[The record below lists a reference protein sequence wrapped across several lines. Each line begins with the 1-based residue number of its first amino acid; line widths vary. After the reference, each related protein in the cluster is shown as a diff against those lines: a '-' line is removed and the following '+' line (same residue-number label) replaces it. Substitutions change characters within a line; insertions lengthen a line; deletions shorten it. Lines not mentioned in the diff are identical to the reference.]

1 MNPSKADA
9 TVPTSMRAAIRLA
22 VLALALALASP
33 AGALPAAPLD
43 LGRADLRES
52 RFNRAIAPGAHYTR
66 IARGRASQRERFT
79 VDIGF
84 AATRAEAEALRD
96 RARAYGYRVGV
107 RRIAKRAPDDPTP
120 GPLGFLVRGESFATE
135 ADAAMLRG
143 WLLADGFRSARVVY
157 SGEDGRP
164 TSGPWV
170 VHVLEVD
177 PALYAGRVD
186 VELATEVVPGRELL
200 TALARRTGAAAA
212 INGGYFVI
220 GDADGTPGDLAGISV
235 IDGALVSEAVNG
247 RTSLLL
253 SGSGGGA
260 TPTARVAALSTR
272 LSVRAGDG
280 ATREVDGLN
289 RRPGLI
295 RACGGS
301 GGDVPTE
308 APKHDFTC
316 TDAGELIRFTR
327 AHGEQSDPG
336 EGAEAVL
343 DGAGRVLELRA
354 ARGGPIPA
362 DGSVLA
368 GTGDGAEWLRTH
380 AQPGGTLEQG
390 TGLEADGVALPLDT
404 GLDVVNGGPRLL
416 AGGAA
421 RITAAAEGFH
431 WPENPEFYYRFGA
444 RRNPR
449 TLAGVTAEGKL
460 LLVAVEGRR
469 PGRSVGASFEESA
482 AILRSLGASEGVN
495 LDGGGSTGLTVGSE
509 LFTLPS
515 DATGERPIG
524 DALVLRP
531 ATP

>member
-1 MNPSKADA
+1 MS
-9 TVPTSMRAAIRLA
+9 TSMRAAIRVA
-22 VLALALALASP
+22 VLVLLLAAATP
-33 AGALPAAPLD
+33 AAALPAGPLD
-43 LGRADLRES
+43 LGRAGLQES
-52 RFNRAIAPGAHYTR
+52 RFARAIAPGADYMR
-66 IARGRASQRERFT
+66 IARGYSSRRDAWT
-79 VDIGF
+79 VDVGF
-84 AATRAEAEALRD
+84 TATRAEAEALRD
-96 RARAYGYRVGV
+96 RARAFGYRVSV
-107 RRIAKRAPDDPTP
+107 RRIARRAPDDPTP
-120 GPLGFLVRGESFATE
+120 GPLGFLVRGASFATE
-135 ADAAMLRG
+135 AEATTLRG
-143 WLLADGFRSARVVY
+143 WLIVDGFARSRVIY
-157 SGEDGRP
+157 TGEDGRP

-170 VHVLEVD
+170 IHVLEVD

-186 VELATEVVPGRELL
+186 VELASQIVPGRELL
-200 TALARRTGAAAA
+200 TALARRTGAAAS

-235 IDGALVSEAVNG
+235 VDGALVSEAVNG

-253 SGSGGGA
+253 SGTEGGA
-260 TPTARVAALSTR
+260 MSPSARVAALTTR
-272 LSVRAGDG
+272 LSVLAGDG
-280 ATREVDGLN
+280 AARELDGLN

-316 TDAGELIRFTR
+316 TDAGELIRFTP
-327 AHGEQSDPG
+327 AFGDLADAG

-354 ARGGPIPA
+354 QRGGPIPA

-368 GTGDGAEWLRTH
+368 GTGDGADWLRAH
-380 AQPGGTLEQG
+380 GQPGAIIEQR
-390 TGLEADGVALPLDT
+390 TGLAADGVAVPLDA

-416 AGGAA
+416 AGGAEL
-421 RITAAAEGFH
+421 ITAAAEGFH

-449 TLAGVTAEGKL
+449 TLAGVTAKGKL

-482 AILRSLGASEGVN
+482 AILRSLGAAEGVN

-509 LFTLPS
+509 LLTFPS

-531 ATP
+531 GAPR